1 MWDVLTT
8 VFFYAII
15 YLTQRIR
22 KAVRR
27 INTRFIFEYLEA
39 CARCEEF
46 ELPKGEFVATYCKDF
61 KKQMAIMA
69 GIAFGI
75 GCPLMFVWNVAVL
88 LFVPGLCLL
97 LLLPSFLSYKCL
109 INKEL
114 IQEEYFILFFKK
126 KKTNYWNDVQYKKVK
141 IGGVNKS
148 ITLYNENMKQLI
160 SFNELIVGFER
171 VIKLAK
177 RRSIKDMKKI

>member
-1 MWDVLTT
+1 
-8 VFFYAII
+8 
-15 YLTQRIR
+15 
-22 KAVRR
+22 
-27 INTRFIFEYLEA
+27 
-39 CARCEEF
+39 
-46 ELPKGEFVATYCKDF
+46 
-61 KKQMAIMA
+61 MAIMA
-69 GIAFGI
+69 GIAIGI
-75 GCPLMFVWNVAVL
+75 GCPLMFVWDVAVL

-126 KKTNYWNDVQYKKVK
+126 KKTIYWNDVQYKKVK

-148 ITLYNENMKQLI
+148 ITLYNENKKQLV

-177 RRSIKDMKKI
+177 RCSIKDMKKI